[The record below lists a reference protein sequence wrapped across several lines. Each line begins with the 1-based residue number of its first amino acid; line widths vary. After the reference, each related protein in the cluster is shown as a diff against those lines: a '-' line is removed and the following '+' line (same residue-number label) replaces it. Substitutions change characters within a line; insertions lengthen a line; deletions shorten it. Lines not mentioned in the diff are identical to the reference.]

1 MKKWNKKL
9 LLTIAAAV
17 LIAICFVA
25 AVTQLQ
31 SAQARQGT
39 KQLED
44 AIRKAA
50 VACYAA
56 EGVYPPNLEYL
67 KEHYGIQILE
77 ERYTVYYE
85 IFAHNL
91 MPEITVLEKKS

>member
-9 LLTIAAAV
+9 LLTVAAALLV
-17 LIAICFVA
+17 VIWFIT
-25 AVTQLQ
+25 AVVQLRSGQ
-31 SAQARQGT
+31 VRQGT
-39 KQLED
+39 RQLED

-67 KEHYGIQILE
+67 TEHYGVRIQE
-77 ERYTVYYE
+77 GRYTVYYE
-85 IFAHNL
+85 IFADNL
-91 MPEITVLEKKS
+91 MPEITVLEKKA